1 MNEKDNWPEKQKRL
15 WQLRAREDAREEE
28 GDKGETGQK
37 GDNRGS
43 QVWSW
48 WGTKMTYGD
57 LDSCSIKKKKI
68 HFNLFLRCFT
78 VMMSPCVCH
87 RSWQASNNSYS
98 H

>member
-48 WGTKMTYGD
+48 WGTKMTCGD
-57 LDSCSIKKKKI
+57 LDSRSLKKKKSI
-68 HFNLFLRCFT
+68 STSF
-78 VMMSPCVCH
+78 
-87 RSWQASNNSYS
+87 
-98 H
+98 

>member
-48 WGTKMTYGD
+48 WGTKMTCGD
-57 LDSCSIKKKKI
+57 LDSCSLKKNPFQPLSKM
-68 HFNLFLRCFT
+68 FYSNDVTLCLPSFL
-78 VMMSPCVCH
+78 
-87 RSWQASNNSYS
+87 ASQ
-98 H
+98 

>member
-48 WGTKMTYGD
+48 WGT
-57 LDSCSIKKKKI
+57 
-68 HFNLFLRCFT
+68 
-78 VMMSPCVCH
+78 
-87 RSWQASNNSYS
+87 
-98 H
+98 

>member
-57 LDSCSIKKKKI
+57 LDSRSLKKKNPFQPLSKM
-68 HFNLFLRCFT
+68 FYSNDVTLCLPSFL
-78 VMMSPCVCH
+78 
-87 RSWQASNNSYS
+87 ASQ
-98 H
+98 

>member
-1 MNEKDNWPEKQKRL
+1 MNEKDNWPEKQKGL

-48 WGTKMTYGD
+48 WGTKMTCGD
-57 LDSCSIKKKKI
+57 LDSRSLKKKKSI
-68 HFNLFLRCFT
+68 STSF
-78 VMMSPCVCH
+78 
-87 RSWQASNNSYS
+87 
-98 H
+98 

>member
-37 GDNRGS
+37 SDNRGS

-57 LDSCSIKKKKI
+57 LDSCSLKKKNPFQSLSKM
-68 HFNLFLRCFT
+68 FYSNDVTLCLPSFL
-78 VMMSPCVCH
+78 
-87 RSWQASNNSYS
+87 ASQ
-98 H
+98 

>member
-57 LDSCSIKKKKI
+57 LDSCSLKKKNPFQPLSKM
-68 HFNLFLRCFT
+68 FYSNDVTLCLPSFL
-78 VMMSPCVCH
+78 
-87 RSWQASNNSYS
+87 ASQ
-98 H
+98 